1 MKAER
6 KVLAYTMHL
15 ESDPETI
22 FPLLCPTREYEWIES
37 WKCEMVYSESGC
49 AELDGIFRTSNPES
63 GLEDTWVISRHERPA
78 LVEFVRWNSMRAIH
92 YSISLKTAGPGA
104 AESEWKQVVTGLSEE
119 GNRYVRNLDGAG
131 FETMCRMEEKM
142 LNHFLKT
149 GQMLIV
155 GK

>member
-1 MKAER
+1 
-6 KVLAYTMHL
+6 
-15 ESDPETI
+15 
-22 FPLLCPTREYEWIES
+22 
-37 WKCEMVYSESGC
+37 
-49 AELDGIFRTSNPES
+49 
-63 GLEDTWVISRHERPA
+63 
-78 LVEFVRWNSMRAIH
+78 
-92 YSISLKTAGPGA
+92 LKTAGPGA

-119 GNRYVRNLDGAG
+119 GNHYVRNLDGAG